1 MGIKIKEYLD
11 TNGIKQAFLV
21 ERTGLSADKISGI
34 CSGKRGIDCMEY
46 YKICRALNLDLEYF
60 FRDLEVE

>member
-1 MGIKIKEYLD
+1 MGIKIKEYLA

-46 YKICRALNLDLEYF
+46 YKICMALNLELDYF
-60 FRDLEVE
+60 FKDMEEE